1 MSDYRQLHPGRN
13 VTLPVL
19 QMAITTDT
27 RRILVTSALPYA
39 NGHIHLGHLVEYI
52 QTDVWVRFQRM
63 RGARV
68 IYMCADDT
76 HGTAIMIRARQEG
89 RSEAELIADMN
100 AAHQR
105 DFAGFQIAF
114 DHYGSTNSERN
125 REYCAEIWGSLRQK
139 GFVAEREVTQLFD
152 PKAGVFLA
160 DRFVKGTCPKCGT
173 ADQYGDSCDS
183 CGSTYSPTELKDPVS
198 TLSGARPELKS
209 ALHLFVQIEKLRTFL
224 TDWTQAP
231 GRLQPEIANYL
242 KGHFL
247 ADELRDWDVSR
258 PAPYFGFEIP
268 DSPGNY
274 WYVWFD
280 APIGY
285 MAATREWC
293 DAHGE
298 AFDTWWRSQDTEIYH
313 FIGKDIVYFHTLFW
327 PAMLQA
333 SGFPLPKRVQVHGFL
348 TVNGEKM
355 SKSKGTFVQASTYLE
370 HLDPAFLRYFYAS
383 KLGPKVD
390 DLDLNLEEF
399 AAKVNS
405 DLVGKV
411 VNLASR
417 TARFVKDAGLS
428 ASYPEDGGLFRDAA
442 ARAEEIAEAYESCD
456 FARAMRLIMGLAD
469 RANEYIDREE
479 PWKLKKQ
486 PEKAEALRDVCTVAL
501 NLYRQLVVYL
511 APVLPKLA
519 EQSSKLLS
527 TSFDRFDAAQ
537 SPLLGTPVGEFEHL
551 MQRVDPKKLEAVIAA
566 TRDAATDAAA
576 VKAAAAPAT
585 VAELPVDDGEA
596 LAKEPLAAEC
606 SIDDFGKVDLRVAR
620 VIKAEA
626 IPEANKLL
634 KLTVSLGGDTTR
646 TIFAGI
652 KAAYTPESLVGRLVV
667 VVANLAPRKMKFG
680 SSEGMVIAAGP
691 GATEVFVLSPDSGAK
706 PGQRVH

>member
-1 MSDYRQLHPGRN
+1 M
-13 VTLPVL
+13 
-19 QMAITTDT
+19 TTT
-27 RRILVTSALPYA
+27 PNSSPSAPRRILVTSALPYA

-52 QTDVWVRFQRM
+52 QTDIWVRFQRM

-89 RSEAELIADMN
+89 RSEVELIGDMN
-100 AAHQR
+100 AAHRR

-125 REYCAEIWGSLRQK
+125 REYCAQIWSALRK
-139 GFVAEREVTQLFD
+139 NDYVAEREITQLFD

-160 DRFVKGTCPKCGT
+160 DRFVKGICPKCGT
-173 ADQYGDSCDS
+173 PDQYGDSCDH
-183 CGSTYSPTELKDPVS
+183 CGSTYSPTDLKDPVS

-209 ALHLFVQIEKLRTFL
+209 ALHLFVKIEKLRGFL
-224 TDWTQAP
+224 TEWTQEP

-268 DSPGNY
+268 DAPGNY

-293 DAHGE
+293 DESGE
-298 AFDTWWRSQDTEIYH
+298 SFDSWWRSEDTEIYH

-327 PAMLQA
+327 PAMLHA

-370 HLDPAFLRYFYAS
+370 HLDPAHLRYFYAS
-383 KLGPKVD
+383 KLSAKVD

-399 AAKVNS
+399 TAKVNS

-417 TARFVKDAGLS
+417 TARFVKESGLS
-428 ASYPEDGGLFRDAA
+428 AQYPDDGGLFREAA
-442 ARAEEIAEAYESCD
+442 ARGEEIAEAYEACD
-456 FARAMRLIMGLAD
+456 FARAMRQVMALAD

-486 PEKAEALRDVCTVAL
+486 PEKAAQLRDVCTVAL
-501 NLYRQLVVYL
+501 NLYRQLIVYL

-519 EQSSKLLS
+519 EQSQRLLGA
-527 TSFDRFDAAQ
+527 SFDSFDAARE
-537 SPLLGTPVGEFEHL
+537 PLLGTAVGEFEHL
-551 MQRVDPKKLEAVIAA
+551 MQRVDPKKLEAVVAA
-566 TRDAATDAAA
+566 TRDAVTEAEA
-576 VKAAAAPAT
+576 VKASIVAAAPNPGSPAPAS
-585 VAELPVDDGEA
+585 VDLPDDDGSA
-596 LAKEPLAAEC
+596 LSTEPLAPEC
-606 SIDDFGKVDLRVAR
+606 SIDDFAKIDLRVAR
-620 VIKAEA
+620 VLSAEA
-626 IPEANKLL
+626 IKEANKLL
-634 KLTVSLGGDTTR
+634 KLTVSLGGGTTR

-652 KAAYTPESLVGRLVV
+652 KAAYTPEALVGRLVV
-667 VVANLAPRKMKFG
+667 IVANLAPRKMKFG
-680 SSEGMVIAAGP
+680 TSEGMVIAAGP
-691 GATEVFVLSPDSGAK
+691 GASEVYVLAPDSGAK